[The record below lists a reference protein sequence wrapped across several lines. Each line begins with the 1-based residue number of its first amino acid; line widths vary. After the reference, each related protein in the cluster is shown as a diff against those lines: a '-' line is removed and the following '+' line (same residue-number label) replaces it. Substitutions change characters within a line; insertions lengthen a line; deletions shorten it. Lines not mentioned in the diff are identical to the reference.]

1 MNDLDNKIK
10 TSFPA
15 ESLYKTP
22 DIYRIF
28 AGFNIPSFIKDWI
41 LKKYTN
47 EYEEVNVDGIKEF
60 LEKYIITKNAKL
72 RGSLISDKTEKTLL
86 ARIIV
91 EPDIQKDRFKFS
103 IPDTDIK
110 SSEAIIPKSLVNQHK
125 DLLGGETWGII
136 KINYIPP
143 IDKKDKGY
151 VEMVD
156 FKPFQPYEVDL
167 NYYRECR
174 KNFTTEEWIDL
185 LIRSMEYNPSGFNS
199 IEQKLTFLCRLL
211 PFVESNLNLIELAPK
226 GTGKSYVFSNISKF
240 AWLISGG
247 IVTRAQLFYNINTK
261 QTGIFQHYDLVA
273 FDEIETI
280 SFGEESELQG
290 ALKNY
295 LESGVYTVSNFK
307 GSSSA
312 GLILLGNIHLSNERK
327 PLHSKYF
334 NHLPEFFKSSALLD
348 RFHGFI
354 EGWKLP
360 RINESMKLKGYALNV
375 EYFSEILH
383 NIRTAPEYQT
393 LINEVLE
400 IPKTADT
407 RDTKAILRLTTGF
420 YKLLFPHVTSLSML
434 NLDEFNN
441 YCLENA
447 KRMRKII
454 KEQISLIDSEYSDTI
469 PEITLR
475 RKSL

>member
-1 MNDLDNKIK
+1 MNDLDDKIK
-10 TSFPA
+10 KFFPV

-28 AGFNIPSFIKDWI
+28 SGYNIPSFIKDWI

-47 EYEEVNVDGIKEF
+47 EYGEVDIEKIKAF
-60 LEKYIITKNAKL
+60 LENYIITKNAKL
-72 RGSLISDKTEKTLL
+72 RGTLITDKRERTLL

-91 EPDIQKDRFKFS
+91 EPDIQRDKFKFS

-110 SSEAIIPKSLVNQHK
+110 SNEAVIPKSLVNQHK
-125 DLLGGETWGII
+125 ALLGGETWGII
-136 KINYIPP
+136 KLIYVPP
-143 IDKKDKGY
+143 LDKKDKGY
-151 VEMVD
+151 VEMTD

-167 NYYRECR
+167 NYFRECR

-185 LIRSMEYNPSGFNS
+185 LLRSMEYNSSGFNS
-199 IEQKLTFLCRLL
+199 LEQKVTFLCRLL

-226 GTGKSYVFSNISKF
+226 GTGKSYVFSNMSKN
-240 AWLISGG
+240 AWLVSGG

-261 QTGIFQHYDLVA
+261 QAGIFQHYDLVA

-295 LESGVYTVSNFK
+295 LESGNYTVSNYK

-312 GLILLGNIHLSNERK
+312 GLVLLGNIPLSADKK
-327 PLHSKYF
+327 PLSIKYF
-334 NHLPEFFKSSALLD
+334 NNLPEFFKSSALLD
-348 RFHGFI
+348 RFHGFM
-354 EGWKLP
+354 EGWRLP
-360 RINESMKLKGYALNV
+360 RINENMKLKGFALNV

-383 NIRTAPEYQT
+383 NLRTVPEYPD
-393 LINEVLE
+393 IVEKVLE

-407 RDTKAILRLTTGF
+407 RDTKAIKKIATGF
-420 YKLLFPHVTSLSML
+420 FKLLFPHITNLSML
-434 NLDEFNN
+434 NKDEFNLF
-441 YCLENA
+441 CLENA

-469 PEITLR
+469 PEIVVR
-475 RKSL
+475 R